1 MIMRCGRQGW
11 SPRRPNLICHNPS
24 VTAIV
29 SRVRVLLAHQGMS
42 LPDALA
48 PADVRLPVW
57 VFGCAKTPAVAP
69 HVEISPGNC
78 ITESRMI
85 LHTRGSM
92 PCWRIVFS
100 TFCGMK
106 EFLHRV
112 GQTRTSSL
120 GAARPLP
127 PSADIGPGGQ
137 SVGQAAQFCLAAPT
151 PAAGAVPARRGRRA
165 AARLERHRATSR
177 SRSCGAGRPG

>member
-57 VFGCAKTPAVAP
+57 VKMRRTLIEQAYVGRSTP
-69 HVEISPGNC
+69 
-78 ITESRMI
+78 ESRHCSARMARQKSAKGRHPACKGLSRYTS
-85 LHTRGSM
+85 LHQESRVDASM
-92 PCWRIVFS
+92 RDPVP
-100 TFCGMK
+100 
-106 EFLHRV
+106 
-112 GQTRTSSL
+112 SL
-120 GAARPLP
+120 TAR
-127 PSADIGPGGQ
+127 SI
-137 SVGQAAQFCLAAPT
+137 
-151 PAAGAVPARRGRRA
+151 
-165 AARLERHRATSR
+165 
-177 SRSCGAGRPG
+177 

>member
-57 VFGCAKTPAVAP
+57 VDAV
-69 HVEISPGNC
+69 EKG
-78 ITESRMI
+78 I
-85 LHTRGSM
+85 LRGS
-92 PCWRIVFS
+92 
-100 TFCGMK
+100 
-106 EFLHRV
+106 
-112 GQTRTSSL
+112 
-120 GAARPLP
+120 
-127 PSADIGPGGQ
+127 Q
-137 SVGQAAQFCLAAPT
+137 SNIDLRSKVNAQP
-151 PAAGAVPARRGRRA
+151 
-165 AARLERHRATSR
+165 
-177 SRSCGAGRPG
+177 

>member
-57 VFGCAKTPAVAP
+57 VKM
-69 HVEISPGNC
+69 
-78 ITESRMI
+78 RR
-85 LHTRGSM
+85 TRIEHMSAG
-92 PCWRIVFS
+92 
-100 TFCGMK
+100 
-106 EFLHRV
+106 L
-112 GQTRTSSL
+112 
-120 GAARPLP
+120 PLK
-127 PSADIGPGGQ
+127 ADIAQRGWHGRKVPCVD
-137 SVGQAAQFCLAAPT
+137 SCTAANDLHELQ
-151 PAAGAVPARRGRRA
+151 
-165 AARLERHRATSR
+165 
-177 SRSCGAGRPG
+177 

>member
-57 VFGCAKTPAVAP
+57 VKM
-69 HVEISPGNC
+69 
-78 ITESRMI
+78 RR
-85 LHTRGSM
+85 TRNEHMSAG
-92 PCWRIVFS
+92 
-100 TFCGMK
+100 
-106 EFLHRV
+106 
-112 GQTRTSSL
+112 
-120 GAARPLP
+120 LP
-127 PSADIGPGGQ
+127 PISDI
-137 SVGQAAQFCLAAPT
+137 
-151 PAAGAVPARRGRRA
+151 ARRGWHGRKVPGSDICSA
-165 AARLERHRATSR
+165 ALPAAIFTPWLAV
-177 SRSCGAGRPG
+177 GAVR

>member
-57 VFGCAKTPAVAP
+57 VKPGLPPWGP
-69 HVEISPGNC
+69 HVRFRRVQTLVREGSPLVKLRNSC
-78 ITESRMI
+78 AYA
-85 LHTRGSM
+85 
-92 PCWRIVFS
+92 C
-100 TFCGMK
+100 
-106 EFLHRV
+106 
-112 GQTRTSSL
+112 
-120 GAARPLP
+120 
-127 PSADIGPGGQ
+127 
-137 SVGQAAQFCLAAPT
+137 
-151 PAAGAVPARRGRRA
+151 RR
-165 AARLERHRATSR
+165 
-177 SRSCGAGRPG
+177 